1 MVQKFCLRGMSGNHQ
16 RSESRI
22 LGPFFFFFFFFFLMV
37 TQLQPASVAQLDA
50 RPTVDQKV
58 AGSTPPTS

>member
-22 LGPFFFFFFFFFLMV
+22 LGPFFFFFFFGMV

-50 RPTVDQKV
+50 CPTVDQKV